1 MRPPLQGKRRLLGG
15 RPPQQEQ
22 QQRQALT
29 YAQPQRWRILRS
41 SSQQLGRKNSLLVL
55 ITFLVII
62 CTLQIVSRT
71 SLDETYFLASSLL
84 FQEGVGGDE
93 VFRSKQNIT
102 DKVERNPSRAGSPMM
117 NEEFYQENQPYVSM
131 ATSEAGTDSESSV
144 LTKTEG
150 ERTGRGAISIKDRE
164 QLLYHQSPLANQP
177 ELQSHRKACE
187 SSLRRGFFSW
197 IAPVPYEKWKFM
209 TSMEC
214 RPQSTLAIQEWQ
226 RRVPSTIILGTQK
239 GGTTTLAN
247 YLFQHPS
254 IVDLHMKELHALSVH
269 MDHGSSQTTASA
281 ILNQTELLQYY
292 QQEVI
297 AAKTNLSQF
306 VNDTNLH
313 VLDATPNYLFASDR
327 VFDRLFCAAPWAK
340 LIVLLRHPIDRA
352 FSQYHMHYRRDS
364 RHHQFRKHGNL
375 MSFETFVDLD
385 MAVLKELGI
394 VREDGGVPINDKL
407 FSAWAEYTKWGLN
420 SPLGRGLYWI
430 QIKQLFDKMEQY
442 QKPRSDVFIL
452 QSERFRKDPNTTYH
466 QVIEFLG
473 WESHQLPT
481 YEKLNNAQY
490 FGRKVENSTREKLE
504 KFYAPYISKLADL
517 LGDEWRGVWD

>member
-1 MRPPLQGKRRLLGG
+1 MRTLQGKRRLALGDHPQEEG
-15 RPPQQEQ
+15 ERQQEQ
-22 QQRQALT
+22 ALRISS
-29 YAQPQRWRILRS
+29 APQPRHRRLLRS
-41 SSQQLGRKNSLLVL
+41 SSQQLGCKNGLPVIAFLFL
-55 ITFLVII
+55 I
-62 CTLQIVSRT
+62 CALQIVTRM
-71 SLDETYFLASSLL
+71 SLDETYFLASTSL

-93 VFRSKQNIT
+93 VFRSRQNIT
-102 DKVERNPSRAGSPMM
+102 DKIERNAPEAGST
-117 NEEFYQENQPYVSM
+117 PYDSM
-131 ATSEAGTDSESSV
+131 ATSEAGTDSKNSV
-144 LTKTEG
+144 LTK
-150 ERTGRGAISIKDRE
+150 IE

-177 ELQSHRKACE
+177 ELQSQRKACE
-187 SSLRRGFFSW
+187 ESLRRGFFSW

-214 RPQSTLAIQEWQ
+214 RPQSTPAIQEWQ

-269 MDHGSSQTTASA
+269 MDHGSSQTPTSA
-281 ILNQTELLQYY
+281 ILNQTELLEYY

-327 VFDRLFCAAPWAK
+327 VFDRLFCAAPWVK

-352 FSQYHMHYRRDS
+352 FSQYHMHYRRDY
-364 RHHQFRKHGNL
+364 RHHQFRKHRNI
-375 MSFETFVDLD
+375 MTFETFVDLD

-394 VREDGGVPINDKL
+394 VKEDGGVSVTNDKL

-420 SPLGRGLYWI
+420 SPIGRGLYWI

-442 QKPRSDVFIL
+442 QKPRSDLLIL

-473 WESHQLPT
+473 LESHELPT
-481 YEKLNNAQY
+481 YEEINNAQY
-490 FGRKVENSTREKLE
+490 FGRKIQNSTREMLE